1 MKLRAYTIGVE
12 RGRVG
17 QKGEKGED
25 LGIGG
30 DDKGWRSLRRPI
42 FHFSPS
48 FFFGLPRRL
57 SIRLLLSFVV
67 LFDRR
72 LFQETRSLDPTR
84 PVTFV
89 TMFKAWSDKVVRKR
103 RFKR

>member
-1 MKLRAYTIGVE
+1 MTRDGALSAAPF
-12 RGRVG
+12 
-17 QKGEKGED
+17 
-25 LGIGG
+25 
-30 DDKGWRSLRRPI
+30 SI
-42 FHFSPS
+42 FPPS